1 MKRNRILRGFIIAAT
16 LSFSIM
22 TAGKMDAHA
31 AITTF
36 SFEEVKGSEYKNI
49 TKVEASTLPNFEEES
64 NDVISTANK
73 IKLKNTYNGIVSGN
87 FEEDWFVFKAPSTGA
102 YKFYAKN
109 TLPSG
114 NEMGVMQGYT
124 KQNNIDLSCHK
135 ILQIGSNWQA
145 SRKIKLRKGQ
155 KYYIQ
160 MSAVGSDS
168 YTYQLKV
175 KKIK

>member
-1 MKRNRILRGFIIAAT
+1 MKRNRIKGIIVAAA
-16 LSFSIM
+16 LGLCMM

-36 SFEEVKGSEYKNI
+36 SFEDVKGSEYKNI
-49 TKVEASTLPNFEEES
+49 TKVEASTLPNFEKES
-64 NDVISTANK
+64 NDVVSKANK
-73 IKLKNTYNGIVSGN
+73 IKLKKTYNGIVSGN
-87 FEEDWFVFKAPSTGA
+87 FEEDWFVFKAPSTGT
-102 YKFYAKN
+102 YKFSAKN

-114 NEMGVMQGYT
+114 TAIGIMQGYT
-124 KQNNIDLSCHK
+124 SKSSIDLSCYK
-135 ILQIGSNWQA
+135 VMKVGSDWQT

-160 MSAVGSDS
+160 MAALGSDS